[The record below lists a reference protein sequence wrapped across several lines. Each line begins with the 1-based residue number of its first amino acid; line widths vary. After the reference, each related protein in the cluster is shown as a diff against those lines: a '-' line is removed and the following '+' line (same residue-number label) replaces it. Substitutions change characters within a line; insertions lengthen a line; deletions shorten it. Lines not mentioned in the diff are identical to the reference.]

1 MAERQVIDAR
11 GTFCPGPLMELI
23 AAVKLAAI
31 GDEIEVL
38 STDAGSA
45 ADIPEW
51 VQKVG
56 HQLVSTTSES
66 GVWHVVVRKT
76 ESRAQPRGEKT

>member
-1 MAERQVIDAR
+1 MTGKQVIDAR

-23 AAVKLAAI
+23 AAIKLASV

-51 VQKVG
+51 IQKVG
-56 HQLVSTTSES
+56 HQMISTSSES
-66 GVWHVVVRKT
+66 GVWHVVVRK
-76 ESRAQPRGEKT
+76 AK

>member
-1 MAERQVIDAR
+1 MGDKQVIDAR

-23 AAVKLAAI
+23 AAIKLASV

-38 STDAGSA
+38 STDEGSA

-51 VQKVG
+51 IRKVG
-56 HQLVSTTSES
+56 HQMVSTTNDS
-66 GVWHVVVRKT
+66 GVWHVVVRK
-76 ESRAQPRGEKT
+76 AK